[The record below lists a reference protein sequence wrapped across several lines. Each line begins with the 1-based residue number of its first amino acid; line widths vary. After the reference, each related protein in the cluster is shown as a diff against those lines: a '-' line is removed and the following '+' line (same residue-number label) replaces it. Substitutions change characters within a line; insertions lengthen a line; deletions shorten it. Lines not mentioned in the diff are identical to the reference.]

1 MKLKHIFDKKEVV
14 KEGKRTMEELK
25 IAIPNKGRLS
35 EKIYE
40 LLNAAGLNFES
51 KSERCLHI
59 KTQDKKCSLIFVRT
73 QDIPKF
79 LDAKVADIGFTGLDI
94 VEEEGIELDVIKRFD
109 FGYCDMVVAVREED
123 KYQKTEDLPDTINV
137 ATSFPNI
144 AKNYF
149 KQMGKTAKIIE
160 VNGAVEITP
169 SLGLSDVIVDITSS
183 GSTLKQNRLRI
194 IDKIMDSSCVI
205 VQRKDLSDEIKKQIS
220 ALLTAI
226 NAVMDAKEKKYLM
239 VNLPKTKL
247 EELKALLPGLSS
259 PTVMTLWGDDKNV
272 AVHVVVDKD
281 KIYDSINHLKAI
293 GGEGILI
300 LTVDQ
305 MVR

>member
-1 MKLKHIFDKKEVV
+1 
-14 KEGKRTMEELK
+14 MEELK

-40 LLNAAGLNFES
+40 LLNAAGLNFEA

-59 KTQDKKCSLIFVRT
+59 STQDKKCSIIFVRT

-79 LDAKVADIGFTGLDI
+79 LEAKVAHIGFTGLDI
-94 VEEEGIELDVIKRFD
+94 VEEEGIDLDVIKRFD

-144 AKNYF
+144 AKKFFN
-149 KQMGKTAKIIE
+149 KKGKTAKIIE

-183 GSTLKQNRLRI
+183 GSTLKQNRLKI

-205 VQRKDLSDEIKKQIS
+205 VQRKDLNNDIKKQIEELLL
-220 ALLTAI
+220 ALD
-226 NAVMDAKEKKYLM
+226 AVIDAKEKKYLM
-239 VNLPKTKL
+239 VNLPKNKL
-247 EELKALLPGLSS
+247 EELKSFLPGLSS
-259 PTVMTLWGDDKNV
+259 PTVMTLWGDEDTV

-281 KIYDSINHLKAI
+281 KIYDSINHLKRI
-293 GGEGILI
+293 GGRGILI

>member
-1 MKLKHIFDKKEVV
+1 
-14 KEGKRTMEELK
+14 MEELK

-40 LLNAAGLNFES
+40 LLNAAGLNFEA

-59 KTQDKKCSLIFVRT
+59 STQDKKCSLIFVRT

-79 LDAKVADIGFTGLDI
+79 LEAKVAHIGFTGLDI
-94 VEEEGIELDVIKRFD
+94 VEEEGIDLDVIKRFD

-123 KYQKTEDLPDTINV
+123 KYQKTEDLPDIINV

-144 AKNYF
+144 AKKFFN
-149 KQMGKTAKIIE
+149 KKGKTAKIIE

-183 GSTLKQNRLRI
+183 GSTLKQNRLKI

-205 VQRKDLSDEIKKQIS
+205 VQRKDLNNDIKKQIEELLL
-220 ALLTAI
+220 ALD
-226 NAVMDAKEKKYLM
+226 AVIDAKEKKYLM
-239 VNLPKTKL
+239 VNLPKNKL
-247 EELKALLPGLSS
+247 EELKSFLPGLSS
-259 PTVMTLWGDDKNV
+259 PTVMTLWGDEDTV

-281 KIYDSINHLKAI
+281 KIYDSINHLKRI
-293 GGEGILI
+293 GGRGILI